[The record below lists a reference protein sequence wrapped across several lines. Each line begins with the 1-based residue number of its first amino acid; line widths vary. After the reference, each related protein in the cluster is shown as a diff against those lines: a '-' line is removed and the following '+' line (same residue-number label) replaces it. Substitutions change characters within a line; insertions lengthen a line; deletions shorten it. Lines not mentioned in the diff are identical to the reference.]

1 MTACADRES
10 AVRIRPAGVDDVA
23 GLTELAGVVATL
35 PLLLRYG
42 ARAERLVQDLV
53 RLACAQSDLAGT
65 IDPSRGT
72 AHVAGASTA
81 LPQGSELLLVAEG
94 LLDTDGDAD
103 GDIGG
108 DVAGDTG
115 EDVDADADGDR
126 RSALLGFARVQL
138 GSDPSSGHFGRG
150 GYLRLIALRPQLHGR
165 GVGSHLLGAVEAAVQ
180 RRHPD
185 LFLLTSDFN
194 VGAQRFYERAGYCRV
209 GALPDFVHAGITELI
224 YWKRLLAPIA
234 PSQSRPS

>member
-1 MTACADRES
+1 MTACADRAS
-10 AVRIRPAGVDDVA
+10 AVRIRPAGVEDVA

-65 IDPSRGT
+65 VDSVRGT
-72 AHVAGASTA
+72 AHVAGASA
-81 LPQGSELLLVAEG
+81 VPPQGSELLLVAEG
-94 LLDTDGDAD
+94 SLDTDGDA
-103 GDIGG
+103 GG
-108 DVAGDTG
+108 DTD
-115 EDVDADADGDR
+115 EDIDADVDGDR

-150 GYLRLIALRPQLHGR
+150 GYLRLIALRPQLQGR
-165 GVGSHLLGAVEAAVQ
+165 GVGSHLLSAVEAAVQ
-180 RRHPD
+180 QRHPD

-224 YWKRLLAPIA
+224 YWKRLQAPTA

>member
-1 MTACADRES
+1 MTACADRAS
-10 AVRIRPAGVDDVA
+10 AVRIRPAGVEDVV
-23 GLTELAGVVATL
+23 GLTELAGAVATL

-42 ARAERLVQDLV
+42 ARAERLVHDLV

-65 IDPSRGT
+65 VDSARGT
-72 AHVAGASTA
+72 AHVAGASAA

-94 LLDTDGDAD
+94 SLDTDGDAD
-103 GDIGG
+103 GDT
-108 DVAGDTG
+108 D
-115 EDVDADADGDR
+115 EDIDADVDGDR

-150 GYLRLIALRPQLHGR
+150 GYLRLIALRPQLQGR
-165 GVGSHLLGAVEAAVQ
+165 GVGSHLLSAVEAAVQ
-180 RRHPD
+180 QRHPD

-224 YWKRLLAPIA
+224 YWKRLQAPTA